1 MAIGREKLKAAVS
14 HGKSSLKP
22 TEDSGLQAIIP
33 SDVGAAACAKRK
45 RSAHVEEAPPAVE
58 LVWDES
64 NSSLR
69 ISVWKTLQL
78 MEPAALKAK
87 LEQDRV
93 MFATPDSNGKSTV
106 RATLSLSPR

>member
-69 ISVWKTLQL
+69 ISVWKTLI
-78 MEPAALKAK
+78 EPAALKAK
-87 LEQDRV
+87 LEQDGV
-93 MFATPDSNGKSTV
+93 IFEYT
-106 RATLSLSPR
+106 